1 MYIWMKLNMNLTMI
15 NKIKLC
21 LEILTAK
28 SGHKHQAQEKMLS
41 TFQRGYAAG
50 VNDERLSNK
59 AVKRDKAAELA
70 IKKRQ
75 QARKMLERIKEL
87 ETLIFECSTIGVSK

>member
-1 MYIWMKLNMNLTMI
+1 MNLTMV

-28 SGHKHQAQEKMLS
+28 SGHKHKAQEKQLS

-50 VNDERLSNK
+50 MRDEKLNNK
-59 AVKRDKAAELA
+59 EKA
-70 IKKRQ
+70 K
-75 QARKMLERIKEL
+75 
-87 ETLIFECSTIGVSK
+87 

>member
-1 MYIWMKLNMNLTMI
+1 MNLTMV

-28 SGHKHQAQEKMLS
+28 SRHKHKAQEKMLS
-41 TFQRGYAAG
+41 TFQRGYVAG

-59 AVKRDKAAELA
+59 AVKCDKRE
-70 IKKRQ
+70 
-75 QARKMLERIKEL
+75 
-87 ETLIFECSTIGVSK
+87 SVSWNC

>member
-1 MYIWMKLNMNLTMI
+1 MV

-28 SGHKHQAQEKMLS
+28 SGHKHPAQEKQLS
-41 TFQRGYAAG
+41 TFQRGYTAG

-59 AVKRDKAAELA
+59 AAE
-70 IKKRQ
+70 
-75 QARKMLERIKEL
+75 QASSPVG
-87 ETLIFECSTIGVSK
+87 T